1 MSAFWHWFVGIL
13 TLVFTAVMVWLFVAT
28 GRARVPSDTNAE
40 GEETTGHV
48 WDNDLAELN
57 NPMPRW
63 WLWLF
68 YGSVIWSLIY
78 LALYPGLGRFE
89 GILGWTS
96 EGQYET
102 QMTQA
107 SEDFNERFGELVA
120 RPLDELAS
128 HPDALRMGRNLF
140 AHNCST
146 CHGSDARGARGYPN
160 LTDGH
165 WIWGGSSD
173 QIWTSIYE
181 GRQAVMPGFGESL
194 DDQQVTRTAVYV
206 QQLAGQSVDSTMATA
221 GKRQFDMICAA
232 CHGAEGKGNPMLGA
246 PDLTAGVY
254 IYGGD
259 LDSLRQTIRH
269 GRQGVMPAQ
278 KDLLGEARARL
289 VAAYVLSLDA
299 EQGGND

>member
-1 MSAFWHWFVGIL
+1 MSAFWHWFVVIL

-107 SEDFNERFGELVA
+107 SEDFNERFGETGGPA
-120 RPLDELAS
+120 A
-128 HPDALRMGRNLF
+128 GR
-140 AHNCST
+140 T
-146 CHGSDARGARGYPN
+146 GQP
-160 LTDGH
+160 
-165 WIWGGSSD
+165 
-173 QIWTSIYE
+173 
-181 GRQAVMPGFGESL
+181 PG
-194 DDQQVTRTAVYV
+194 
-206 QQLAGQSVDSTMATA
+206 
-221 GKRQFDMICAA
+221 CAA
-232 CHGAEGKGNPMLGA
+232 HGAQPICPQLLDLSRLGCTRRPRLPE
-246 PDLTAGVY
+246 PD
-254 IYGGD
+254 
-259 LDSLRQTIRH
+259 
-269 GRQGVMPAQ
+269 
-278 KDLLGEARARL
+278 
-289 VAAYVLSLDA
+289 
-299 EQGGND
+299 